1 MTSLKRHTGLV
12 TITIRSTCNLL
23 GMIPNNTHT
32 IDTDTILSIKTDF
45 FFWRMQ
51 RKSKDG
57 HFEEGR
63 CNLFIKNDVTL
74 LCYLLAVLQAKT
86 QEDLKD
92 SHV

>member
-1 MTSLKRHTGLV
+1 
-12 TITIRSTCNLL
+12 
-23 GMIPNNTHT
+23 
-32 IDTDTILSIKTDF
+32 
-45 FFWRMQ
+45 MQ

-63 CNLFIKNDVTL
+63 CNLFIENDVTL

-86 QEDLKD
+86 QADLKD